1 MKDTKTL
8 FSDLQKLTAFSKSLR
23 GRSFDYSIFSLFF
36 LFIFLE
42 GVGWGGGLG
51 YFPKLKTGK
60 VLLCRRIPNK
70 MGTRSRNHSVGVLPL
85 FFAAQIKD
93 APKFLSPKLKVC
105 TKLVAE
111 AASGQEPRRNCFSRR
126 PAYK

>member
-1 MKDTKTL
+1 MT
-8 FSDLQKLTAFSKSLR
+8 FENSLHFQILYEADR
-23 GRSFDYSIFSLFF
+23 LIIQFFSLFF
-36 LFIFLE
+36 CSFLE
-42 GVGWGGGLG
+42 GVGGLG

-60 VLLCRRIPNK
+60 VLLCRRTPNK
-70 MGTRSRNHSVGVLPL
+70 MGTRSRNHSVGVAPL
-85 FFAAQIKD
+85 FFAAQIED

>member
-1 MKDTKTL
+1 M
-8 FSDLQKLTAFSKSLR
+8 
-23 GRSFDYSIFSLFF
+23 G
-36 LFIFLE
+36 
-42 GVGWGGGLG
+42 GWGGLG

-60 VLLCRRIPNK
+60 VLLCRRPPNK
-70 MGTRSRNHSVGVLPL
+70 MGTRSRNHSVGVAPL
-85 FFAAQIKD
+85 FFAAQIED

-111 AASGQEPRRNCFSRR
+111 AASGQEPRRNCFSGR